1 MERDADEAC
10 SPQLEQ
16 KVSVE
21 LEAVARRAE
30 LIGVSSEGSGGL
42 RADFRHSD
50 ARREPLSPLI
60 LMKALLVWPKFDSFS
75 FWNFE
80 KVCALAGVEYMTPPL
95 GLLTVAALLPA
106 DWELRLV
113 DENVAPLT
121 EADFEWAEL
130 VLVGSKIVHR
140 DRALAVIRRARAL
153 GLRVIVGGPDP
164 SLTPAPYVEAGAN
177 FLCLGEAEVTL
188 PGLLTDLARGVESGI
203 YRSDQAA
210 NLHASPVPR
219 FDLIDHRK
227 YLYVGIQ
234 YSRGCPYSCE
244 FCNVVDLFQGPYR
257 TKSLPQVLAEMQRL
271 YELGY
276 RGQLDFFDD
285 NLVGHMKTVKPFL
298 RGIAAW
304 LEAHR
309 YPFQLSTSVT
319 LNVAR
324 DPELLE
330 LLRAA
335 RFKYFLVGIETPD
348 EHALRTAQ
356 KPQNIGFS
364 ISEAADRIY
373 RRAGA
378 TIHSGF
384 LLGLDGEAGDI
395 ADRIVR
401 CIDEASI
408 PWVMAG
414 VVYPLPGTQLA
425 KRLDR
430 EGRLFPRARHTVVAR
445 DQVSAGLQFKPERP
459 AGDVLRDLVRV
470 MRHAFEPA
478 NYFARCTNVASRLNT
493 VPKLFYSWHLTLRNV
508 RLFFR
513 LAVAMLAVRAT
524 RWPFVHALA
533 RVMFSNPSGVEA
545 LVTLSV
551 LYVHFSSML
560 PYCYERIAEQQRAL
574 EELGEAAWLERN
586 LRPTDD
592 PGPAPLPEAT
602 RVVPLDRLRRRA
614 VESGPT

>member
-1 MERDADEAC
+1 
-10 SPQLEQ
+10 
-16 KVSVE
+16 
-21 LEAVARRAE
+21 
-30 LIGVSSEGSGGL
+30 
-42 RADFRHSD
+42 
-50 ARREPLSPLI
+50 
-60 LMKALLVWPKFDSFS
+60 MKALLVWPKFDSFS

-80 KVCALAGVEYMTPPL
+80 QVCSLAGVKYMTPPL
-95 GLLTVAALLPA
+95 GLLTVAALLPKS
-106 DWELRLV
+106 WQLKLV

-121 EADFEWAEL
+121 DEALAWADL

-140 DRALAVIRRARAL
+140 ERALSVIRRARAL
-153 GLRVIVGGPDP
+153 DLPVIVGGPDP
-164 SLTPAPYVEAGAN
+164 SLTPGPYADAGAN
-177 FLCLGEAEVTL
+177 FLCLGEAEVSL
-188 PGLLTDLARGVESGI
+188 PPLLADLERGVTGGT
-203 YRSDQAA
+203 YRCEEPADLTKTPA
-210 NLHASPVPR
+210 PR
-219 FDLIDHRK
+219 FDLIDHRN

-257 TKSLPQVLAEMQRL
+257 TKTLPQILDEMSTL
-271 YELGY
+271 YRLGY

-298 RGIAAW
+298 RGVAEW
-304 LEAHR
+304 LEAHD

-324 DPELLE
+324 DPELLG

-348 EHALRTAQ
+348 EHALRNAK
-356 KPQNIGFS
+356 KPQNVGFA
-364 ISEAADRIY
+364 ISRAADEIY

-384 LLGLDGEAGDI
+384 LLGLDGEARDI
-395 ADRIVR
+395 ADQIIS
-401 CIDEASI
+401 CIDEATI

-430 EGRLFPRARHTVVAR
+430 EHRLFPRARKAVVAR

-459 AGDVLRDLVRV
+459 ARDVLRDLVRV
-470 MRHAFEPA
+470 MRHAFAPE
-478 NYFARCTNVASRLNT
+478 NYFARCASVAARLNT
-493 VPKLFYSWHLTLRNV
+493 EPKLFYSWHLLFRNV
-508 RLFFR
+508 RIFLR
-513 LAVAMLAVRAT
+513 LLRALVGSRAT
-524 RWPFVHALA
+524 RWPFLKALA
-533 RVMFSNPSGVEA
+533 TVVTKNPAGVEA

-560 PYCYERIAEQQRAL
+560 PYCYEQIAKQQRAL
-574 EELGEAAWLERN
+574 DELGEAGWLAANLAEPDDTAANGSRDTGELIPLRLGRN
-586 LRPTDD
+586 RTSSVSS
-592 PGPAPLPEAT
+592 A
-602 RVVPLDRLRRRA
+602 
-614 VESGPT
+614 

>member
-1 MERDADEAC
+1 MR
-10 SPQLEQ
+10 
-16 KVSVE
+16 
-21 LEAVARRAE
+21 
-30 LIGVSSEGSGGL
+30 
-42 RADFRHSD
+42 
-50 ARREPLSPLI
+50 
-60 LMKALLVWPKFDSFS
+60 ALLVWPKFDSFS

-80 KVCALAGVEYMTPPL
+80 KVCALAGVKYMTPPL
-95 GLLTVAALLPA
+95 GLLTVAALLPQA
-106 DWELRLV
+106 WDLRLV
-113 DENVAPLT
+113 DENVTPLT
-121 EADFEWAEL
+121 DADFEWAEI

-140 DRALAVIRRARAL
+140 ERALSVIRQARAR

-164 SLTPAPYVEAGAN
+164 SLTPAPYLEAGAN
-177 FLCLGEAEVTL
+177 FLCTGEAEAVL
-188 PGLLTDLARGVESGI
+188 PELLADLARGVAGGTYS
-203 YRSDQAA
+203 SDRPA
-210 NLHASPVPR
+210 NLLETPVPR
-219 FDLIDHRK
+219 FDLIDHRN

-234 YSRGCPYSCE
+234 YSRGCPYRCE

-257 TKSLPQVLAEMQRL
+257 TKSLPQILAEMEAL
-271 YELGY
+271 YALGY

-304 LEAHR
+304 LEAHH
-309 YPFQLSTSVT
+309 YPFQLSTSLT

-324 DPELLE
+324 DPELLD

-356 KPQNIGFS
+356 KQQNVGFS
-364 ISEAADRIY
+364 ISEAADQIY

-384 LLGLDGEAGDI
+384 LLGLDGEAKDI
-395 ADRIVR
+395 ADQVVR
-401 CIDEASI
+401 CIDDACI

-445 DQVSAGLQFKPERP
+445 DQISAGLQFKPERP
-459 AGDVLRDLVRV
+459 AADVLRDLVRV

-478 NYFARCTNVASRLNT
+478 NYFDRCANVASRLNT

-513 LAVAMLAVRAT
+513 LLVAMLVSRAT
-524 RWPFVHALA
+524 RWPFVRALA
-533 RVMFSNPSGVEA
+533 KVMTKNLAGLEA

-551 LYVHFSSML
+551 LYVHFSEML
-560 PYCYERIAEQQRAL
+560 PYCYERLAEQRCAL
-574 EELGEAAWLERN
+574 EVLGEAAWLEEN
-586 LRPTDD
+586 LRPVGDV
-592 PGPAPLPEAT
+592 GPNDRAALPSPPPAQ
-602 RVVPLDRLRRRA
+602 VALVPLRRRQRRA
-614 VESGPT
+614 LESGPA